1 MTMTIVDD
9 KPADP
14 QAQRR
19 RQLWRDLAKIH
30 LQAQKAELTL
40 AMRQRL
46 DRLGEE
52 LNELG

>member
-1 MTMTIVDD
+1 MNITDD
-9 KPADP
+9 KADP
-14 QAQRR
+14 RQARR
-19 RQLWRDLAKIH
+19 LQLWKEIAKIH
-30 LQAQKAELTL
+30 LRAQKYELTL